1 MPGTEPRAFT
11 TETRQIV
18 SELSLSEDIDRP
30 PQDRYARH
38 MARAEVKT
46 RRWRRVEYERLI
58 ETGFFPPGDPVELV
72 GGQLIVAEPQGSRH
86 FAAVQAMEEA
96 LRSAFNRGW
105 QVRGQGP
112 LALDEDSEP
121 EPDVAV
127 VPGSFRDYV
136 AGHPSRPALVV
147 EISES
152 SLALDRDQKG
162 SLYARARLADYWIV
176 NLADQTLEVYRDP
189 GPDPAAS
196 FGWRYRSVEVLR
208 GEAVA
213 SPLALPGA
221 TIRVCDVLP

>member
-1 MPGTEPRAFT
+1 
-11 TETRQIV
+11 
-18 SELSLSEDIDRP
+18 
-30 PQDRYARH
+30 

-96 LRSAFNRGW
+96 LRSAFGRGW

-162 SLYARARLADYWIV
+162 SLYARAGLADYWIV
-176 NLADQTLEVYRDP
+176 NLVDQTLEVHRDP
-189 GPDPAAS
+189 GPDPDAS